1 MLYGIVGALFSYCV
15 SLAVASP
22 LAAFAVSAGY
32 QVIMFIVSHLGISCI
47 TDRCCSSLL
56 QLYLAA
62 FLLTLTYAK
71 TSADDYDLKLI
82 RKCSY
87 DVYPSSLLTLYR
99 LHYGYRVTGCQYR
112 ACCTIPDVCVLLT
125 LLTTRAAASGVRI
138 CQPIFAPMR
147 RQ

>member
-22 LAAFAVSAGY
+22 LAAFAASAGY
-32 QVIMFIVSHLGISCI
+32 QVIMFIVSPLDTPPARVAH
-47 TDRCCSSLL
+47 CCSFVS

-82 RKCSY
+82 RKPSY
-87 DVYPSSLLTLYR
+87 MTCIPSSLTCSDF
-99 LHYGYRVTGCQYR
+99 TM
-112 ACCTIPDVCVLLT
+112 AI
-125 LLTTRAAASGVRI
+125 ASPVANAVRTAVHHT
-138 CQPIFAPMR
+138 QTSY
-147 RQ
+147 